1 MQRVVE
7 LLHHGI
13 AVAAVLYEFV
23 ATELDGIVL
32 AYLALHAGIV
42 DTCIAGYEVAVLG
55 VVLQIILYIGGQPEL
70 GFHLQRFAVGLAAFV
85 EIGTGGIVDIENAV
99 VALVGLQLALHTA
112 QFAADDDET
121 LIDEVGGIDS
131 HLVLVADSVLVVGS
145 DEHVEHI
152 LGT

>member
-7 LLHHGI
+7 FLHHGI

-32 AYLALHAGIV
+32 AYLALHTGIV
-42 DTCIAGYEVAVLG
+42 DTRVAGYEVAVLG
-55 VVLQIILYIGGQPEL
+55 VVLQIILYVGGQPEL
-70 GFHLQRFAVGLAAFV
+70 GFHLQSFAVGLAALV
-85 EIGTGGIVDIENAV
+85 EIGAGGIVDIENAV
-99 VALVGLQLALHTA
+99 VALVGLQLALYTT

-121 LIDEVGGIDS
+121 LIDKVGGIDS
-131 HLVLVADSVLVVGS
+131 HLVLVADSILVVGS